1 VPRPRHRPQLT
12 IRVVYVHDAN
22 AEAAF
27 DRVLDLLA
35 DAITDLSIAEAKAE
49 VAGRLGVTP
58 ESIDHERGHLD
69 AADRA
74 DLHAISERGAA

>member
-1 VPRPRHRPQLT
+1 MPRPRHRPQLT
-12 IRVVYVHDAN
+12 VRVVHVYDPDAD
-22 AEAAF
+22 AAF

-35 DAITDLSIAEAKAE
+35 DAITDLSIADARAE
-49 VAGRLGVTP
+49 VAARLGVSAD
-58 ESIDHERGHLD
+58 SIDHERGHLD